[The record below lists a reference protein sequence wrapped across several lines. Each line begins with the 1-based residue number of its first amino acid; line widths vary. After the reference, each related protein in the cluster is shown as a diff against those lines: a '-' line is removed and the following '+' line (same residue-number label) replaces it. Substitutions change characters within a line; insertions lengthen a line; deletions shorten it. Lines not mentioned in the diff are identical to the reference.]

1 MYGSVIRV
9 YGISVSYWIKLE
21 TTIAFAFMTCNVDFI
36 AYELHLDVD
45 EYIEYQFYFMYT
57 YCYLYFHH

>member
-36 AYELHLDVD
+36 GYELHLDVD
-45 EYIEYQFYFMYT
+45 DYMS
-57 YCYLYFHH
+57 C